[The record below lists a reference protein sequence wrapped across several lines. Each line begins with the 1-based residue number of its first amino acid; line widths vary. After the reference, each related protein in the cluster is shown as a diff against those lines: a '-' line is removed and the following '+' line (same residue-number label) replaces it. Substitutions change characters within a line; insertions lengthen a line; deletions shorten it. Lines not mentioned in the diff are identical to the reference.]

1 MIRALFVSAIFL
13 NLASLLPAGAQT
25 AGGSLPADV
34 RAALE
39 APDRDAVARMRDQD
53 RETLLLLAL
62 ARVTPGTTVLDV
74 GSGGGYMAMIL
85 SSLTGQNGRVDMHNS
100 PNWIDQLPGL
110 EPENLKRRIRRS
122 NIRFITTEFDAIDSA
137 DAEYD
142 VIVMA
147 QVYHDTPI
155 GYINRRKM
163 NENFFRM
170 LKPGGR
176 LVISDHHALDGR
188 GTSDAVKFHRI
199 ERSTVV
205 DEVLQAGFRL
215 DGGEEIE
222 MPDKRNVSVFNPAV
236 RGKTDRFIL
245 VFTKASAPAPRP

>member
-1 MIRALFVSAIFL
+1 MTRHQIVSATILLFVGIFPAWAQ
-13 NLASLLPAGAQT
+13 NLGNTP
-25 AGGSLPADV
+25 PADV
-34 RAALE
+34 RAALD

-53 RETLLLLAL
+53 RETLAVLAL
-62 ARVTPGTTVLDV
+62 ARIAPGATVLDV
-74 GSGGGYMAMIL
+74 GSGSGYMTMIL
-85 SSLTGQNGRVDMHNS
+85 SSLAGPSGRVDMHNS

-110 EPENLKRRIRRS
+110 DPENLKRRIRRP

-163 NENFFRM
+163 NENLFRM

-176 LVISDHHALDGR
+176 LVISDHHALKGR
-188 GTSDAVKFHRI
+188 GISDCVKFHRI

-205 DEVLQAGFRL
+205 EEVLQAGFL
-215 DGGEEIE
+215 LEGSEDIE
-222 MPDKRNVSVFNPAV
+222 MADKRNVSVFNPAV

-245 VFTKASAPAPRP
+245 MFTKSKIPTQGG